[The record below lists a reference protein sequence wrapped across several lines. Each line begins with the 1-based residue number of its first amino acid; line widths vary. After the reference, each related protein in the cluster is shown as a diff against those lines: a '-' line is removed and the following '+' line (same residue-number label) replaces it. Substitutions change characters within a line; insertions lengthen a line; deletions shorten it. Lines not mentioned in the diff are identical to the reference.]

1 MEQGEHPE
9 RQGMMIKKLLIVAWL
24 GMFSLTGCAATGLV
38 HDKHYLRAVSITEGN
53 ETELTMT
60 FFTDDK
66 KVVTVKGKDIS
77 TAMKNAEVLTGKPIF
92 TGYTELVVLSGCE
105 YEDTLEF
112 MLNDWKVSPTCIVAH
127 SNDGSRVLAKED
139 AETLAG
145 SVKRA
150 RDQGKAPECDI
161 ITVLGDLLDEKSS
174 AEIAE
179 LYENG
184 TVGTFKIPDIRNQ
197 P

>member
-1 MEQGEHPE
+1 
-9 RQGMMIKKLLIVAWL
+9 MMIKKLLVIIWL
-24 GMFSLTGCAATGLV
+24 GTFSLTGCAATGLV
-38 HDKHYLRAVSITEGN
+38 HDKHYLRAVSITVGS

-60 FFTDDK
+60 FFTEDK
-66 KVVTVKGKDIS
+66 KVVTAKGKDIS
-77 TAMKNAEVLTGKPIF
+77 TAMKNAEILAGKPIF

-105 YEDTLEF
+105 YRDTLEIL
-112 MLNDWKVSPTCIVAH
+112 LNDWKVSPTCIVAH
-127 SNDGSRVLAKED
+127 SNDGAAALTDKD
-139 AETLAG
+139 AETLTG

-161 ITVLGDLLDEKSS
+161 ITVLSDLLDEKSS

-184 TVGTFKIPDIRNQ
+184 TVGKYRISTS
-197 P
+197 

>member
-1 MEQGEHPE
+1 
-9 RQGMMIKKLLIVAWL
+9 MMLKKLMTVICL
-24 GMFSLTGCAATGLV
+24 GTFSLTGCAATGLV
-38 HDKHYLRAVSITEGN
+38 HDKHYLRAVSITGGD

-66 KVVTVKGKDIS
+66 KVVTAKGKDIS

-112 MLNDWKVSPTCIVAH
+112 MLNDWKVSPSCIVAH
-127 SNDGSRVLAKED
+127 SDDGSKALENGD
-139 AETLAG
+139 AETLTG

-184 TVGTFKIPDIRNQ
+184 TVGTYKIPDIRHK